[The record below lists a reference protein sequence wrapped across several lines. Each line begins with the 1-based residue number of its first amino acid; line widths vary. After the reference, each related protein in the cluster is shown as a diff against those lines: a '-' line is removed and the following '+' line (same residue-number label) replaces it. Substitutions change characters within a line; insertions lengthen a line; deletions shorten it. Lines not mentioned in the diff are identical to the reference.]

1 MRFLLHHTLTFAWIN
16 FLNILSGLE
25 TAQAFWN
32 LLLPHGLAGGALER
46 SAKQDDDEDEDED
59 MDVGETTGASSA
71 DGWKEEYL
79 QWWFD
84 FLNEKGGKG
93 VTKDTWVMVCTLQL
107 AFIILH
113 LRVTSTYSFHFIT
126 KVLCLYPLD

>member
-1 MRFLLHHTLTFAWIN
+1 MRFFLHHTLTFAWIKI
-16 FLNILSGLE
+16 LNILSGLD

-46 SAKQDDDEDEDED
+46 TAKQDDDDEDEG
-59 MDVGETTGASSA
+59 MDVGETTGAPSA
-71 DGWKEEYL
+71 DGWKEEYV

-113 LRVTSTYSFHFIT
+113 LRVTSTYSFT
-126 KVLCLYPLD
+126 KVL